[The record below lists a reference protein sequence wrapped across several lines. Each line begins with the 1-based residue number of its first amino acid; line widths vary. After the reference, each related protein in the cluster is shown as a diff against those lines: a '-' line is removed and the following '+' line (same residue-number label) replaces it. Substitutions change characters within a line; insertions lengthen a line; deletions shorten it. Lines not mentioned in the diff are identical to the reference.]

1 MPGVAQPADD
11 EGLLHCIGNTILGIS
26 WYSRTIAD
34 ARLASVHGS
43 RLAGG
48 YALRLGVEFDVLNWN
63 EDGPIPLVLM
73 APARVSLQGQTG
85 VSLGLAFPETIQ
97 PFTVSQYAGKRAA
110 LFDLPLTQQAM
121 QALER
126 LRNGQGV
133 SLAIKLQ
140 AEVRRGPEIQIAFED
155 LTGTFNISQWIAALE
170 QTGYGRSLLFEVP
183 IPSEPAGLENS
194 IRLLE
199 AARGFLA
206 SGHYSE
212 VVAKCRMVLEGLTK
226 ELNEGPAIKA
236 AREAQKLDRT
246 VLQRELM
253 MRQAAIDFSH
263 LAHHPTGVSLDEAFD
278 RNAAQMML
286 GMTAALVSSSMA
298 RRAAGLRQP

>member
-1 MPGVAQPADD
+1 
-11 EGLLHCIGNTILGIS
+11 
-26 WYSRTIAD
+26 
-34 ARLASVHGS
+34 
-43 RLAGG
+43 
-48 YALRLGVEFDVLNWN
+48 LGVEFDVLNWN
-63 EDGPIPLVLM
+63 EAGPIPLVLM
-73 APARVSLQGQTG
+73 APARVWLQGQAG

-97 PFTVSQYAGKRAA
+97 PFTVSQYASKRPV

-121 QALER
+121 EALER
-126 LRNGQGV
+126 HRNGQGV
-133 SLAIKLQ
+133 SLTIKLQ

-170 QTGYGRSLLFEVP
+170 QAGYGRSLLFEVP

-206 SGHYSE
+206 SGHYAE
-212 VVAKCRMVLEGLTK
+212 VVAKCRMVLEGLTQ
-226 ELNEGPAIKA
+226 EINEGPALKA

-253 MRQAAIDFSH
+253 MRQAAIDFAH

-298 RRAAGLRQP
+298 RRAAALRQA